1 MVSRRRQVN
10 RTRRI
15 RKRNRFLWIA
25 AEGDNK
31 TERLYFNHLN
41 REQSEYVIKFAPGN
55 DTDPIHMIKSVYSC
69 LKDGEPEDAGIVVF
83 DTDTGESRQNI
94 INKAKANARKTP
106 VKLILSNPC
115 IEIWYLLHFR
125 YSTGAV
131 KSSRRAKEELAEY
144 IPGYHESRDIY
155 PIIRDKIPEAL
166 KNANKLRRYHEQVGN
181 RREIDQNPMTD
192 LDQVIKLFFKKK

>member
-1 MVSRRRQVN
+1 MVSRRRQVD

-25 AEGDNK
+25 AEGDNT
-31 TERLYFNHLN
+31 TERLYFNHFN

-69 LKDGEPEDAGIVVF
+69 LKDGEPEDVGFVVF

-94 INKAKANARKTP
+94 INKAKAKARNTQ

-131 KSSRRAKEELAEY
+131 KSSRRAKEELAAY
-144 IPGYHESRDIY
+144 ISGYHESLDIY
-155 PIIRDKIPEAL
+155 SIIRDKLPEAL
-166 KNANKLRRYHEQVGN
+166 KNADKLRRYHEQVGN